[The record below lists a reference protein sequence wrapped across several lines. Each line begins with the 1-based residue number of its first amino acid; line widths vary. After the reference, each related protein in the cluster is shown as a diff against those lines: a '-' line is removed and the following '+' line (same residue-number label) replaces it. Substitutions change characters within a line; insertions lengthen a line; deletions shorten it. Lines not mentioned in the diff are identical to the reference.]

1 MRNFKRLGFYCLFW
15 FFSLFFI
22 YFILFFS
29 IKNQTNNLK
38 KSSYISLAGFSFP
51 NDAQSIRLS
60 PYEDTYSSFN
70 ETMGGIYLFPTS
82 IAYQRFKYEH

>member
-1 MRNFKRLGFYCLFW
+1 MTYFKRLGSYWLIWAVCLF
-15 FFSLFFI
+15 LV

-60 PYEDTYSSFN
+60 AYEDTYSSFN